1 MHKRHEAYIIRD
13 VKRQHSAKSA
23 NGKGDIMAIRIG
35 ILGYGNLGRGVECAI
50 RQNPDM
56 ELKAVFTRRNPG
68 EVKILTQTA
77 QVCHVDE
84 AARWTDRLDVM
95 VLCGGSAT
103 DLPAQTPEYARLFTV
118 VDSFDTNAKI
128 PQHFANV
135 DAAAREG
142 GKTVV
147 ISVGWDPGMFSLNRM
162 YASAILPQGR
172 DYTFWG
178 RGVSQ
183 GHSDAIRRIAGVK
196 DAKQYTIP
204 VADALDA
211 VRAALHLPTCGKTFP
226 RDIGKE
232 RPCLNHHMGRCDGF
246 CRAEMTGEEYN
257 RRIDLAV
264 QLLEGKIRLVTSQLE
279 EEMQRAAEELQF
291 EEAAVLRDRVAA
303 IRVLGKRQ
311 KVLAGVCAD
320 TDVWGLYLGAK
331 CCYAVL
337 HYEEGQLTGREAELF
352 GASALDDPAEILSA
366 LLLQY
371 YGGRSVLPREICLPE
386 AIEDQEVL
394 EQLLTEKAGH
404 RVTLR
409 VPQRGERAQVLQMAE
424 TNAREEAER
433 QTSSQERADR
443 TLELL
448 GKLLGLEE
456 APSFLESYDISN
468 TGADDIVASMV
479 VFHGSRPAKDR
490 YRRFRIKDVEGH
502 PDDYR
507 SMEEVLTR
515 RLTHYMEKDKKF
527 MPLPDVML
535 IDGGEQ
541 HAKVA
546 RRVTERFG
554 LAIPIFGMVKDDRHR
569 TRALVTPEGREIG
582 IQGTQVVFSLI
593 GRIQEETHRFAITFN
608 RESHGKSVRGSTL
621 DGIPGV
627 GEVRRLAL
635 LKHFK
640 SLKAIKEASLE
651 ELQAVVPKNAAA
663 AVYQWAH
670 STQDT

>member
-1 MHKRHEAYIIRD
+1 MTFDELKEKAHSLPLKPGVYIMQDAQSTVIYVGKAKALKNRVSQYFQDSASHTEKTRAMVSQIDHFDVIIADSEFEALVLECSLIKRHQPRYNILLKDSKGYPYVRLSNEPYPKFSLASKAAEDGARYFGPYAGR
-13 VKRQHSAKSA
+13 HSTQ
-23 NGKGDIMAIRIG
+23 G
-35 ILGYGNLGRGVECAI
+35 IL
-50 RQNPDM
+50 
-56 ELKAVFTRRNPG
+56 
-68 EVKILTQTA
+68 
-77 QVCHVDE
+77 
-84 AARWTDRLDVM
+84 
-95 VLCGGSAT
+95 
-103 DLPAQTPEYARLFTV
+103 
-118 VDSFDTNAKI
+118 
-128 PQHFANV
+128 
-135 DAAAREG
+135 
-142 GKTVV
+142 
-147 ISVGWDPGMFSLNRM
+147 
-162 YASAILPQGR
+162 
-172 DYTFWG
+172 
-178 RGVSQ
+178 
-183 GHSDAIRRIAGVK
+183 
-196 DAKQYTIP
+196 
-204 VADALDA
+204 DAL
-211 VRAALHLPTCGKTFP
+211 RTALRLPSCNKKFP

-246 CRAEMTGEEYN
+246 CRPEMSREEYE
-257 RRIDLAV
+257 RRVDIAV
-264 QLLEGKIRLVTSQLE
+264 QLLEGKIRLVTAQLE
-279 EEMQRAAEELQF
+279 REMEAAAEELRF
-291 EEAAVLRDRVAA
+291 EEAAALRDRIAA

-433 QTSSQERADR
+433 QTSSQERSDK

-448 GKLLGLEE
+448 GKMLGLEE
-456 APSFLESYDISN
+456 APEWMESYDISN

-490 YRRFRIKDVEGH
+490 YRRFRIKEVEGH

-535 IDGGEQ
+535 IDGGKQ

-546 RRVTERFG
+546 WRVTERFG

-627 GEVRRLAL
+627 GEARRLAL

>member
-1 MHKRHEAYIIRD
+1 MTKEELLEKANSLPLAPGVYLMHGKDGEVIYVGKAKKLKNRVSQYFQAGRGHNIKTHTMVGLVDDFDTIIVGSEFEALVLENALIKQYMPRYNILLKDDKGYPFVRLSREAYPKFSIVSRVSD
-13 VKRQHSAKSA
+13 DGARYFGPYGMRQ
-23 NGKGDIMAIRIG
+23 
-35 ILGYGNLGRGVECAI
+35 E
-50 RQNPDM
+50 
-56 ELKAVFTRRNPG
+56 TR
-68 EVKILTQTA
+68 
-77 QVCHVDE
+77 
-84 AARWTDRLDVM
+84 
-95 VLCGGSAT
+95 S
-103 DLPAQTPEYARLFTV
+103 
-118 VDSFDTNAKI
+118 
-128 PQHFANV
+128 
-135 DAAAREG
+135 
-142 GKTVV
+142 
-147 ISVGWDPGMFSLNRM
+147 
-162 YASAILPQGR
+162 
-172 DYTFWG
+172 
-178 RGVSQ
+178 
-183 GHSDAIRRIAGVK
+183 
-196 DAKQYTIP
+196 
-204 VADALDA
+204 ALDA

-331 CCYAVL
+331 CCCAVL

-433 QTSSQERADR
+433 QTSSQERSDK

-448 GKLLGLEE
+448 GKMLGLEE
-456 APSFLESYDISN
+456 APEWMESYDISN

-490 YRRFRIKDVEGH
+490 YRRFRIKEVEGH
-502 PDDYR
+502 PDDYK